1 MKNLLSDLARETA
14 EILEFPAEPEALMQ
28 TLCSVMSE
36 QMPEKM
42 RKPIRLRIRAF
53 PDSTGASGL
62 TLEGDKFILVI
73 VEQRTHPE
81 HQLTILGHEL
91 WHVKNGD
98 CGHHGI
104 PVAAAA
110 RRFGTD
116 DDIPWEELVR
126 IAARSDS
133 RADPNVKAE
142 MKAEEFGLL
151 VGSRFRSWLPGPR
164 ARDTITERTRAGRI
178 ASSLTARNG
187 PMS

>member
-1 MKNLLSDLARETA
+1 MKTLLADLARETA
-14 EILEFPAEPEALMQ
+14 RILEFPAEPEELMQ
-28 TLCSVMSE
+28 TLCNVMSE
-36 QMPEKM
+36 QMPEQMK
-42 RKPIRLRIRAF
+42 KPIRLRIRPF

-73 VEQRTHPE
+73 VEQRTPPE

-91 WHVKNGD
+91 WHIKSGD

-116 DDIPWEELVR
+116 DDIPWGELLR
-126 IAARSDS
+126 IAARSDVQ
-133 RADPNVKAE
+133 ADHNVKAE
-142 MKAEEFGLL
+142 IRAEEFGLL

-164 ARDTITERTRAGRI
+164 ARDTITQRTRAGRI
-178 ASSLTARNG
+178 ASSLTARSG
-187 PMS
+187 PMG